1 MRHNL
6 GSILGRVV
14 AVIGILLLV
23 GIVLRLIVAIL
34 APVLPAQL
42 SHDLVAGW
50 DMLYGIV
57 SPAMAPIMAVG
68 ILGAIVW
75 VIIGRRR

>member
-14 AVIGILLLV
+14 AVIGMLLLV

-34 APVLPAQL
+34 APVLPAQFA
-42 SHDLVAGW
+42 HDLTGGW
-50 DMLYGIV
+50 DMLYSIV